1 MTDDARNAAR
11 EDIIVACD
19 LAYPPEQVWRAL
31 TEPALL
37 AAWLLPNDFR
47 PEVGHR
53 FRFQPDT
60 RIGGGPVACEVLD
73 LEPRRRLRL
82 SWRSTDDE
90 RDAEGNR
97 LDSVITFDLRRIAGG
112 TRLRIAHTG
121 FPVTSLRALSGAGR
135 RLTTMLAGQSAMRL
149 AA

>member
-1 MTDDARNAAR
+1 MTDHASPKPEENILVD
-11 EDIIVACD
+11 CD
-19 LAYPPEQVWRAL
+19 LGHSPERVWRAL

-53 FRFQPDT
+53 FTFAPDK
-60 RIGGGPVACEVLD
+60 RLDGGPVACEVLD
-73 LEPRRRLRL
+73 LEPERRLRL
-82 SWRSTDDE
+82 SWRSTDA
-90 RDAEGNR
+90 DAGGHA
-97 LDSVITFDLRRIAGG
+97 LDSVVTFDLQRIAGG